1 MAGGSSF
8 SERLWLRRGARA
20 WLTAA
25 GDSLVSVI
33 FPAGCRICDGL
44 LSDSRRVPI
53 CRECLS
59 SFERIPSAICEI
71 CGRPLPGLTGEE
83 AQRRLCPACV
93 DKTYAFDRAR
103 SFAIYEGLLVNA
115 ILLLKFEQMEPLGA
129 WFAERLAELVQTQP
143 GKLAADVV
151 VPVPLHR
158 DREKER
164 GYNQAALLSKPLA
177 KRLGL
182 PHKAVLLMRTRAR
195 PDKRIL
201 SLEERWESV
210 RGAFATRPGSQV
222 DNLRV
227 LLVDDVL
234 TTGATL
240 DACSRALREAG
251 AKSVI
256 GLTVARA
263 VRNPLPSSVEW

>member
-1 MAGGSSF
+1 
-8 SERLWLRRGARA
+8 
-20 WLTAA
+20 
-25 GDSLVSVI
+25 V
-33 FPAGCRICDGL
+33 
-44 LSDSRRVPI
+44 
-53 CRECLS
+53 
-59 SFERIPSAICEI
+59 
-71 CGRPLPGLTGEE
+71 
-83 AQRRLCPACV
+83 
-93 DKTYAFDRAR
+93 
-103 SFAIYEGLLVNA
+103 YEDAVVRA
-115 ILLLKFEQMEPLGA
+115 ILLLKFEQIEPLGA
-129 WFAERLAELVQTQP
+129 WFAERLAEVVNAEGDT
-143 GKLAADVV
+143 LAADVV

-158 DREKER
+158 ERERER

-177 KRLGL
+177 RKLRL

-195 PDKRIL
+195 PDKQVL
-201 SLEERWESV
+201 TLEERWESV

-240 DACSRALREAG
+240 DACARALRDAG

-263 VRNPLPSSVEW
+263 VRNPLPSTREW